1 MEMKM
6 QAQLKLQEIF
16 PGIYSYGNRILTRNL
31 APGKKVYGEGLF
43 SISGTEYRNWDPF
56 RSKLCGAMKKGL
68 KKIPI
73 NSGANILYLG
83 SAEGTTISHISDIIG
98 ENGIAFG
105 VDVSARVMK
114 KFLYLC
120 ETRKNL
126 VPILAD
132 ANSPEGYAE
141 YLEGTKI
148 DLLYQDISQKNQ
160 TEIFIK
166 NAVAYLPRNNY
177 ALIAIKARSISSE
190 GDTKIIFEN
199 ARRELEREFEI
210 EQSLNLAPFDREH
223 EMVLCRRK

>member
-1 MEMKM
+1 M
-6 QAQLKLQEIF
+6 
-16 PGIYSYGNRILTRNL
+16 
-31 APGKKVYGEGLF
+31 
-43 SISGTEYRNWDPF
+43 
-56 RSKLCGAMKKGL
+56 
-68 KKIPI
+68 
-73 NSGANILYLG
+73 
-83 SAEGTTISHISDIIG
+83 
-98 ENGIAFG
+98 

-120 ETRKNL
+120 ETRRNL

-166 NAVAYLPRNNY
+166 NAQRYLPKGNY
-177 ALIAIKARSISSE
+177 ALIVIKAKSISSE
-190 GDTKIIFEN
+190 GSTKLIFEN
-199 ARRELEREFEI
+199 AKRELEKEFSI
-210 EQSLNLAPFDREH
+210 EQSIGLAPFDREH

>member
-1 MEMKM
+1 M
-6 QAQLKLQEIF
+6 LKEKF
-16 PGIYSYGNRILTRNL
+16 PGVYELGGSILTRNL

-56 RSKLCGAMKKGL
+56 RSKLCGAMKRGL

-73 NSGANILYLG
+73 KSGANILYLG

-98 ENGIAFG
+98 EDGIAFG

-132 ANSPEGYAE
+132 ANSPNTYAE
-141 YLEGTKI
+141 YLKGIKI

-160 TEIFIK
+160 TEILIK
-166 NAVAYLPRNNY
+166 NAQAYLPRNNY
-177 ALIAIKARSISSE
+177 ALIAIKAKSISSE
-190 GDTKIIFEN
+190 GSTKLIFEN
-199 ARRELEREFEI
+199 AKRELEKEFSI
-210 EQSLNLAPFDREH
+210 EQSIGLAPFDREH